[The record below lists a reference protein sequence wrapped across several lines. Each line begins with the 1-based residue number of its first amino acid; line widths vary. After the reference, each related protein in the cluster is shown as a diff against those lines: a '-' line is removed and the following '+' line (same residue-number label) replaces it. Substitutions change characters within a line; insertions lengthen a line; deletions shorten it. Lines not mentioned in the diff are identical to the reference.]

1 MTVIEELSIEKTVDV
16 IVEHILE
23 KKGEDIVVMDLRGV
37 TGVTDFFV
45 IATGTSNVQVRAI
58 ADEVKEKLKKDHGI
72 NPWHAEGYQAQKW
85 ILLDYV
91 NIVVHV
97 FDAETR
103 SYYDIEKLWG
113 DAKFRVV
120 DTDY

>member
-1 MTVIEELSIEKTVDV
+1 MTVIEDLSVEKTVDV
-16 IVEHILE
+16 IIDHILE
-23 KKGEDIVVMDLRGV
+23 KKGEAIVVMDLRGV

-113 DAKFRVV
+113 DAKIRVV
-120 DTDY
+120 DTNY